1 MDRLFFW
8 FFYLMGRAG
17 WDSGIVP
24 PEIVALIEEEKLSP
38 GRAIDLGCG
47 TGTTSIY
54 LAQHGWQV
62 VGIDYVR
69 SPIRKARA
77 KAARAGVSGQAR
89 FVVGDIRRIDQ
100 VALPA
105 PFDLAID
112 IGCGHN
118 LSPDEWGRYARN
130 LAHLVRP
137 GGLLMLYAFCPT
149 SERSRGVTPEQ
160 VEEIFAP
167 DFRVVR
173 RDMGSDR
180 VAGSGSAWYS
190 LERVG

>member
-8 FFYLMGRAG
+8 FLYLVGRTR

-24 PEIVALIEEEKLSP
+24 PEIVALIEGERLPS

-62 VGIDYVR
+62 VGIDYILA
-69 SPIRKARA
+69 PIRRAREKAQ
-77 KAARAGVSGQAR
+77 RAGISEHVD

-100 VALPA
+100 MALPG
-105 PFDLAID
+105 PFDLAVD
-112 IGCGHN
+112 VGCGHVFA
-118 LSPDEWGRYARN
+118 LDEWGRYARN
-130 LAHLVRP
+130 LSYLVRP
-137 GGLLMLYAFCPT
+137 RGLLMLYSFRP
-149 SERSRGVTPEQ
+149 TPEHPRGIAPER

-173 RDMGSDR
+173 VDIGDDR
-180 VAGSGSAWYS
+180 VAGSRSAWYR
-190 LERVG
+190 LERAG

>member
-8 FFYLMGRAG
+8 FLYLMGRAR

-24 PEIVALIEEEKLSP
+24 PEIVALIEEENLSP

-62 VGIDYVR
+62 VGIDFIR
-69 SPIRKARA
+69 APIRKARA
-77 KAARAGVSGQAR
+77 KAGRAGVSGR
-89 FVVGDIRRIDQ
+89 TDFVVGNIRQLDQ
-100 VALPA
+100 MALPA

-112 IGCGHN
+112 IGCGHV
-118 LSPDEWGRYARN
+118 LALDEWGRYARN

-137 GGLLMLYAFCPT
+137 GGLFMLYAFRPMP
-149 SERSRGVTPEQ
+149 ERPRGVTPEQ

-173 RDMGSDR
+173 RDMGSDW

-190 LERVG
+190 LQRVG